1 MKIEEKE
8 EKSTVFVTTF
18 ATVED
23 ETGTVIKSKSKK
35 VVEEKGV
42 IVEEQLSDDDFHSAE
57 EDNGHVQIEEVADD
71 EFVIGKSFGGLNS
84 VTEFMISC
92 LLFTYTV

>member
-1 MKIEEKE
+1 M
-8 EKSTVFVTTF
+8 TTF
-18 ATVED
+18 STIED

-57 EDNGHVQIEEVADD
+57 EDNSHVQIEEVPDD
-71 EFVIGKSFGGLNS
+71 EFVIGKLCDSFIFHNKIVIVVLHANQ
-84 VTEFMISC
+84 
-92 LLFTYTV
+92 

>member
-1 MKIEEKE
+1 M
-8 EKSTVFVTTF
+8 FVTTF

-57 EDNGHVQIEEVADD
+57 EDNGHVQIEEVPDD
-71 EFVIGKSFGGLNS
+71 EFVIGKLSVIHFSFIIYSLS
-84 VTEFMISC
+84 PIYIPVKTI
-92 LLFTYTV
+92 